1 MSQEVLQSINVQNKS
16 SQSIFSKT
24 KWEGTFAVASVLFG
38 SHAGGGFATGN
49 QATEYFVQYGR
60 IAPIMAILAMAIFT
74 LAMRECIIMY
84 NNHGFTSYR
93 QLFEELW
100 NPYKK
105 LSILWEVYYYIMV
118 VSAVGAVIA
127 GTASL
132 FEGLGISYAI
142 GVLLVGIILLLLTI
156 FGAQIISRSS
166 SIMSITILICSGVI
180 FLLGISAKS
189 TEIAKIMQDQVV
201 TQEYATPILKVFT
214 YAGFQSVVI
223 PTLISC
229 GKPLKTSKKA
239 SRAMFIAFIMNAIA
253 LGLSCLML
261 LGWYADFTAAN
272 VTDLPNVYISNQ
284 LGVQSFYSFY
294 SISLFLC
301 FVSTGVTTVYG
312 VINRF
317 ENHRSLKKYISNITI
332 RRAAVAIII
341 MSMSMGISMVGLS
354 NIIKYAYG
362 YCGYL
367 GIIIII
373 LPMLTIGRH
382 KNKKFLKAHPERVG
396 E

>member
-1 MSQEVLQSINVQNKS
+1 MSQEVSQSINMQNNSTK
-16 SQSIFSKT
+16 SIFSKA
-24 KWEGTFAVASVLFG
+24 KWAGTFAVASVLFG

-49 QATEYFVQYGR
+49 QATQYFVQYGW
-60 IAPIMAILAMAIFT
+60 IAPIMAILAMAVLT

-84 NNHGFTSYR
+84 NNHGFTSYQ
-93 QLFEELW
+93 QLFQELW
-100 NPYKK
+100 NPYKG
-105 LSILWEVYYYIMV
+105 LSLLWEVYYYIMV

-132 FEGLGISYAI
+132 FEGFGIPYAM
-142 GVLLVGIILLLLTI
+142 GVLFVGIILLFLTI
-156 FGAQIISRSS
+156 FGARMVSRSS
-166 SIMSITILICSGVI
+166 SIMSITILVCSGMI
-180 FLLGISAKS
+180 FLLGISTKS
-189 TEIAKIMQDQVV
+189 TEIVQIMQDQVV
-201 TQEYATPILKVFT
+201 TQGYATPILKVVT

-223 PTLISC
+223 PTLVSC
-229 GKPLKTSKKA
+229 AKPLKTSRKA

-261 LGWYADFTAAN
+261 LGWYDNFTAAN
-272 VTDLPNVYISNQ
+272 ATDLPNVFISGQ
-284 LGVQSFYSFY
+284 LGVKSFYYFY

-317 ENHRSLKKYISNITI
+317 ENHRSLKKYILSITT
-332 RRAAVAIII
+332 RRAIVAIII
-341 MSMSMGISMVGLS
+341 MGISMGVSMIGLS

-367 GIIIII
+367 GIAIII
-373 LPMLTIGRH
+373 LPMLTIGH
-382 KNKKFLKAHPERVG
+382 YKNKKFLEEHPEKVG
-396 E
+396 Q